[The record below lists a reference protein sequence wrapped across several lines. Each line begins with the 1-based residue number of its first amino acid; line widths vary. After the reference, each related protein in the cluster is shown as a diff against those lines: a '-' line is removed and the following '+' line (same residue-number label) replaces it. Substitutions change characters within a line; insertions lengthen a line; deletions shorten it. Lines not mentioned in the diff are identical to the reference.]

1 MQLATSGITTLEQD
15 RIALARNAVLGL
27 AVAGCL
33 FAVSYANGGFDTT
46 TKAYAGISAWWLLGT
61 GAAIGIAAARTRVD
75 RLSLAALG
83 LLAAFALWTL
93 LSMSWAS
100 DGGRAFAQF
109 DQVSFYVA
117 VLALAIVVARL
128 VPASTIVSG
137 VALAISAIGCVALV
151 SRFFPSTFG
160 VEPSTILPP
169 ITSRLSFPVGY
180 WNGLGIEMAL
190 AYPLLFSIMTSRR
203 SRFASALAA
212 LPLPILGAVMYL
224 TSSRGAFVAAVV
236 AVVVYLLLAPNRWTA
251 LVATTLAAAV
261 GAVSVASL
269 AHRNELL
276 SGVMTDPVAV
286 DQGHRAALVIG
297 IACVVTALVWLGLAE
312 AGRRVSTPPKRV
324 GWAVAGVIVLGVVL
338 AIALSHPIAKFNSFR
353 SNSFASGSS
362 DTSFVNS
369 HLLSS
374 SGSGRWQFWG
384 AAISEFEAHPLNG
397 GGAGSWGA
405 WWLEHGSLPGFFTQY
420 AHSLY
425 LEALA
430 ELGIVGLLLIGGF
443 VVVAVVGAVRS
454 ALALGSSEIAAAAAC
469 GVAFFAAAAYDWVWQ
484 LSGIAL
490 VGVGMLGVALGALP
504 STRGAWGR
512 AAALRPAVAVVAVA
526 AIIPQFVVLAAGT
539 HLANSHAAF
548 NRGDATGARSQALA
562 AKAIEPWAAS
572 PYLQLGQ
579 IAEAQHDYLEASQWL
594 DKAISRSRRDWQ
606 LWLIAAG
613 IETRLATHSS
623 GAQARKAIARAQRY
637 ADEARRLNPG
647 SPYFTNPS

>member
-1 MQLATSGITTLEQD
+1 VQLATSGITTLEQD

-251 LVATTLAAAV
+251 LVATTLAAGA

-324 GWAVAGVIVLGVVL
+324 GWAVAGVIVLSVVL

-384 AAISEFEAHPLNG
+384 AASSEFQAHPLNG
-397 GGAGSWGA
+397 GGAGSWQA
-405 WWLEHGSLPGFFTQY
+405 WWLQHNTLGGFFSQY

-425 LEALA
+425 LESLA
-430 ELGIVGLLLIGGF
+430 ELGIVGLLLIGGA
-443 VVVAVVGAVRS
+443 VVVAVVGAVQS
-454 ALALGSSEIAAAAAC
+454 ALALRSAEVAAAAAA
-469 GVAFFAAAAYDWVWQ
+469 GIAFFAAASYDWVWQ
-484 LSGIAL
+484 LSGIAM
-490 VGVGMLGVALGALP
+490 VGVGMLGVALGARR
-504 STRGAWGR
+504 STRAGEWGR
-512 AAALRPAVAVVAVA
+512 FGAVRPLLSLLAVA
-526 AIIPQFVVLAAGT
+526 AIVPLVVVLAAGI
-539 HLANSHAAF
+539 HIRNS
-548 NRGDATGARSQALA
+548 GDAVDAGNGARAKSEALA
-562 AKAIEPWAAS
+562 ARAVEPWDAATWLQLALVESRLRQYDAAAS
-572 PYLQLGQ
+572 TIRAAIRRAPRDYRLWVTA
-579 IAEAQHDYLEASQWL
+579 AEIDAFRGDLAAVH
-594 DKAISRSRRDWQ
+594 RDF
-606 LWLIAAG
+606 A
-613 IETRLATHSS
+613 HV
-623 GAQARKAIARAQRY
+623 
-637 ADEARRLNPG
+637 RRLNPYASILRG
-647 SPYFTNPS
+647 SS